1 MAAWNL
7 GLRFIL
13 ELAALAG
20 IGAGTWALTTGWFRW
35 VSVVLAPLVAAAAW
49 GAFRVAGDTSS
60 SGKAPVEVPGPV
72 RLVLEFVVFV
82 GGWWGAMKAGWTTF
96 ALVYAVALV
105 VHHAAGLQRV
115 RWLVS
120 PANGGR

>member
-1 MAAWNL
+1 MASWNL
-7 GLRFIL
+7 GLRFFL
-13 ELAALAG
+13 ELAALTG
-20 IGAGTWALTTGWFRW
+20 IGAGAWALTSGWLRW
-35 VSVVLAPLVAAAAW
+35 VSVVLAPLVAATVW
-49 GAFRVAGDTSS
+49 GAFRVTGDTSS
-60 SGKAPVEVPGPV
+60 SGKAPVEVAGPV

-82 GGWWGAMKAGWTTF
+82 AGWWGAMKAGWTTF

-120 PANGGR
+120 PGDRGT